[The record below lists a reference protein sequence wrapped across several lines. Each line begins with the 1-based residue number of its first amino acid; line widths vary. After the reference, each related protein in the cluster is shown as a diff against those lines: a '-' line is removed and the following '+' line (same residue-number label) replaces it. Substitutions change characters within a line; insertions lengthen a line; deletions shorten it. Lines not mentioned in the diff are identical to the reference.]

1 MFVWASRTRR
11 RRSSQTFAGIP
22 WWPGKRPVRS
32 APRFGYV
39 SLGTD
44 ATALSTV
51 SARSRISRRM
61 FGSAPSATRWSKA
74 SFESPSKKRT
84 QTDGRSFAPA
94 APTAVSTRERT
105 EQPARAAPNAAARA
119 AERAGEDARRTREG
133 YRRGPGR
140 PPQTAE
146 RLERDAV

>member
-1 MFVWASRTRR
+1 M
-11 RRSSQTFAGIP
+11 
-22 WWPGKRPVRS
+22 

-84 QTDGRSFAPA
+84 QTDGRSFEPA
-94 APTAVSTRERT
+94 ASATVSTRERT
-105 EQPARAAPNAAARA
+105 EQPPRAAPNAAARA
-119 AERAGEDARRTREG
+119 ADRTGEDARRTREG
-133 YRRGPGR
+133 YRRR
-140 PPQTAE
+140 SAAAVQTAE
-146 RLERDAV
+146 RLDATPSRPSPRSCGTGT